1 MRSCWQRSWMCW
13 YQSFSTCGHRGRGG
27 GGEGRG
33 AGGGGMRGRAVEGR
47 VARQPPPYPPHPSL
61 PTPPCTLDLP
71 PSRDRPPPGRCPR
84 CAPARCARGCRAGSR
99 FAPSPPETCRRVACG
114 CSGSRAEAPAGPGRP
129 VAASVRWPPP
139 PERASEQ
146 RPAVGVAAHLH
157 LLTRPPVP
165 GSPAAAQRPAT
176 RQSVPSPLVTCA
188 RPMPSSSAF
197 QGGRLA
203 GAASA
208 IVPWVTRPLVGQ
220 VTSVSQTHA
229 LASTQRAQQAS
240 VHEQT
245 GRGGAGAP
253 LRTPA
258 ARRARACR
266 AAAHSSAHLA
276 GRRPPKAKES
286 LAITSARPP
295 PGTAPRRLVWARPRP
310 TIVCTPRP
318 RTPA

>member
-1 MRSCWQRSWMCW
+1 
-13 YQSFSTCGHRGRGG
+13 
-27 GGEGRG
+27 
-33 AGGGGMRGRAVEGR
+33 
-47 VARQPPPYPPHPSL
+47 
-61 PTPPCTLDLP
+61 
-71 PSRDRPPPGRCPR
+71 
-84 CAPARCARGCRAGSR
+84 
-99 FAPSPPETCRRVACG
+99 
-114 CSGSRAEAPAGPGRP
+114 
-129 VAASVRWPPP
+129 
-139 PERASEQ
+139 
-146 RPAVGVAAHLH
+146 VAAHLH

-208 IVPWVTRPLVGQ
+208 ILPWVTRPLVGQ

-276 GRRPPKAKES
+276 GR
-286 LAITSARPP
+286 LAQPTQSHTVARHHK
-295 PGTAPRRLVWARPRP
+295 
-310 TIVCTPRP
+310 
-318 RTPA
+318 RTPTTWYGTETPDLGAPETDGRLHAPPSHACLTSGRATVPAAGGWRTGAHQGRGWHASLFCMQPHPPALPAAPPMHPVPHSPHSPMHQLPSMPAD